1 MALGMVGV
9 KVSLSV
15 WCRIQTGPE
24 GKANISE
31 TKPSVAQETGCWG
44 EGGTCCTPAEKRLLK
59 LWMSASVHNML
70 CSDSGK

>member
-15 WCRIQTGPE
+15 RCRSQTGPK

-31 TKPSVAQETGCWG
+31 TKTSVAQETGC
-44 EGGTCCTPAEKRLLK
+44 
-59 LWMSASVHNML
+59 
-70 CSDSGK
+70 